1 MPLVRLTGGVICVLL
16 ALALGVTAVF
26 AAAPKPTPITQ
37 DLRVLKRPRH
47 TYDSL
52 PKFADKLAGESTMT
66 RRVATALDSG
76 KRAYFI
82 YVALTKDN
90 RLCTVLVQQNG
101 YKADCSPVPLA
112 FDKTRRTTAVFNG
125 LIGGVA
131 ANDVK
136 RVVLQG
142 GSKRKQV
149 QLTTDNGYIFG
160 CPAPSKCASWV
171 KTVLGYNSAGKLIS
185 TQTVA

>member
-1 MPLVRLTGGVICVLL
+1 MPLVRRTAGVICVLL
-16 ALALGVTAVF
+16 GLVLGVTAVF
-26 AAAPKPTPITQ
+26 AAAPTPITK
-37 DLRVLKRPRH
+37 DLRVLNRPRH
-47 TYDSL
+47 GYDTL
-52 PKFADKLAGESTMT
+52 PSFAKDLIAESRIS

-82 YVALTKDN
+82 YISLTKDN

-101 YKADCSPVPLA
+101 YKADCAPVPLA
-112 FDKTRRTTAVFNG
+112 LVKGKRTTAVFNG

-149 QLTTDNGYIFG
+149 ELTPDNGYIFG
-160 CPAPSKCASWV
+160 CPAPSKCAAWV
-171 KTVLGYNSAGKLIS
+171 KTVLGYNAAGKLIS
-185 TQTVA
+185 RQTVS

>member
-1 MPLVRLTGGVICVLL
+1 M
-16 ALALGVTAVF
+16 ALALVLGVTVAL
-26 AAAPKPTPITQ
+26 AATPVPINK
-37 DLRVLKRPRH
+37 DLHVLKRTRH
-47 TYDSL
+47 SYDSL
-52 PKFADKLAGESTMT
+52 PSFASKLAAESTVT

-82 YVALTKDN
+82 YIALTKDK

-101 YKADCSPVPLA
+101 YTSACSPVPLV
-112 FDKTRRTTAVFNG
+112 FDKGLRTTEVYNG

-142 GSKRKQV
+142 GSKRKQM
-149 QLTTDNGYIFG
+149 QLTSDNGYIYG
-160 CPAPSKCASWV
+160 CPAPSKCAAWV
-171 KTVLGYNSAGKLIS
+171 KTVLGYNAAGKLIS
-185 TQTVA
+185 RQTVR

>member
-1 MPLVRLTGGVICVLL
+1 MPLVRRTAGVFCVLF
-16 ALALGVTAVF
+16 ALGVGASVAW
-26 AAAPKPTPITQ
+26 AAKPVPIQ
-37 DLRVLKRPRH
+37 KQLRVLTRARH

-52 PKFADKLAGESTMT
+52 PTYAGALTAKAT
-66 RRVATALDSG
+66 VIRRVATALDSG

-82 YVALTKDN
+82 YVVLTKDN
-90 RLCTVLVQQNG
+90 RLCTVLVQQRG
-101 YKADCSPVPLA
+101 YVSSCTAVPLV
-112 FDKTRRTTAVFNG
+112 FSTTVRTTEVYNG

-142 GSKRKQV
+142 GSKRKQMT
-149 QLTTDNGYIFG
+149 LTADNGYIYG

-171 KTVLGYNSAGKLIS
+171 KTVLGYNAAGKLIS
-185 TQTVA
+185 RQSVR

>member
-1 MPLVRLTGGVICVLL
+1 MPLVRRTAGVFCVLF
-16 ALALGVTAVF
+16 ALAMGVTVAW
-26 AAAPKPTPITQ
+26 AAKPVPIKK
-37 DLRVLKRPRH
+37 DLRTLNRTRH
-47 TYDSL
+47 AYDSL
-52 PKFADKLAGESTMT
+52 PAFAKSLTAQATVI

-82 YVALTKDN
+82 YVVLTKDN

-101 YKADCSPVPLA
+101 YKSACTVVPLV
-112 FDKTRRTTAVFNG
+112 FSKTQRTTEVYNG

-142 GSKRKQV
+142 GSKRKQM
-149 QLTTDNGYIFG
+149 QLTSDNGYIYG

-171 KTVLGYNSAGKLIS
+171 KTVLGYNAAGKLIS
-185 TQTVA
+185 RQTVR

>member
-1 MPLVRLTGGVICVLL
+1 MPLVRRTLGVSSIILL
-16 ALALGVTAVF
+16 ALVVGVTAAF
-26 AAAPKPTPITQ
+26 AALEK

-47 TYDSL
+47 SYDSL
-52 PKFADKLAGESTMT
+52 PTFASKLAAEATVT

-101 YKADCSPVPLA
+101 YKSDCSPVPLA
-112 FDKTRRTTAVFNG
+112 FEKGRRTTAVFNG

-149 QLTTDNGYIFG
+149 QLTSDNGYIYG

-171 KTVLGYNSAGKLIS
+171 KTVLGYSATGKLIS
-185 TQTVA
+185 RQTVG